1 MATPT
6 GISFL
11 KAQLIHVQHLL
22 QLVADHPLMSTALT
36 CRENELKEQLYQADE
51 CIRSDWPTPRSP
63 ENHARQIR
71 NVVDRCPHGNDPD
84 NIDGDQP
91 EEGNEG

>member
-6 GISFL
+6 EISFL

-71 NVVDRCPHGNDPD
+71 KTVDQCRHSNAPC
-84 NIDGDQP
+84 NIAGDEL
-91 EEGNEG
+91 EEGNE